1 MVLLLLVLL
10 LLLLGYY
17 CWQILLLLY
26 ICISSFSMVRR
37 TSTMHTIKTSS
48 LSFLQNDDGTGTLS
62 TSTLFL
68 SSSWKKEDITSS
80 QQSQFKVLLL
90 LLLMCCEEESMV
102 LVVSI
107 TITLPSSTN
116 TFLHLLS
123 PQHPASIKNQ
133 EPFLQDD
140 AGTPGT
146 WYYQPLSLPH
156 NTHCHPHSHSEQS
169 TVRKKAFS
177 CRIMQ
182 QQYSALLTSYQFSP
196 AQGNI

>member
-1 MVLLLLVLL
+1 
-10 LLLLGYY
+10 
-17 CWQILLLLY
+17 
-26 ICISSFSMVRR
+26 
-37 TSTMHTIKTSS
+37 
-48 LSFLQNDDGTGTLS
+48 
-62 TSTLFL
+62 
-68 SSSWKKEDITSS
+68 
-80 QQSQFKVLLL
+80 
-90 LLLMCCEEESMV
+90 MV

-156 NTHCHPHSHSEQS
+156 NATAILTHTQS
-169 TVRKKAFS
+169 N
-177 CRIMQ
+177 Q
-182 QQYSALLTSYQFSP
+182 QSGRRLFPAGLCSSSTLLFLHLTSSHQPRATFETRNRTINNEQCCFGSAYQTRFLHSILSSRLLLLLP
-196 AQGNI
+196 TGSLK